1 MKRERPRAAPSSL
14 NSGLGRAD
22 ISAMR
27 HARLWL
33 ILIGAASVVA
43 QAIAAAAVLWRG
55 SLRARG

>member
-1 MKRERPRAAPSSL
+1 VERGQLALLPLL
-14 NSGLGRAD
+14 NFGLAGAD
-22 ISAMR
+22 TPAMR

-33 ILIGAASVVA
+33 ILIGAASIVA